1 MSVKIGS
8 IRILRVSSA
17 FILLEFL
24 VGIIILGIIAVAG
37 SKMLTNTQKYRF
49 FQEQTLQVKFEMQ
62 NALDSIKNYLVNAS
76 RDSITYDKNFLSW
89 ENAAQTKKFLI
100 PHRIYIENN
109 KLLFDEFLM
118 FFPANSFEIKALNE
132 NNRGYKN
139 LELKL
144 CSFIFKKLVC
154 TQKLVRLWSNQ

>member
-24 VGIIILGIIAVAG
+24 VGIIILGIITVAG

-76 RDSITYDKNFLSW
+76 RDSIAYDKKFLSW
-89 ENAAQTKKFLI
+89 ENADQTKKNLI

-118 FFPANSFEIKALNE
+118 FFPANSFEIKVLNE
-132 NNRGYKN
+132 NNKGYKN

>member
-8 IRILRVSSA
+8 VRILRVSSA

-76 RDSITYDKNFLSW
+76 RDSIAYDKNFLSW
-89 ENAAQTKKFLI
+89 ENADQTKKFLI